1 MYKRQ
6 GLEKPIEKSSG
17 YTPQY
22 ESNKKGPYNWN
33 QAIHPEIHA
42 SHQFFHNKK
51 TLEKYQE
58 MGFGSVLTH
67 LDDGIFRGTGCFVV
81 LANNRENQDVLVN
94 KAATFYSFSKG
105 SSNQRYPTSLMGS
118 IALIKQTLLDS
129 EWHEKTN
136 ENSNISLSE
145 YNANK
150 NLAKIFEVKS
160 HLDLSLINI

>member
-1 MYKRQ
+1 
-6 GLEKPIEKSSG
+6 
-17 YTPQY
+17 
-22 ESNKKGPYNWN
+22 
-33 QAIHPEIHA
+33 
-42 SHQFFHNKK
+42 
-51 TLEKYQE
+51 

-105 SSNQRYPTSLMGS
+105 SSSQRYPTSLMGS

-136 ENSNISLSE
+136 EISNISLSE

-160 HLDLSLINI
+160 HLDYGRLFKISDEFEIDYIVMGNGNEFLKIGEIKQTKFPIIVPINFPSKRIIIICKITI